1 MRKKILFPATFL
13 LFLLFL
19 TTAASAAADA
29 SDQLKQA
36 DTLTEAGQYQQAE
49 QIYRQ
54 VAADYPGTDYAL
66 EAQKGLVVLYVKTN
80 EDDKAQAAFDKLIAD
95 FSWHKGIAE
104 AIWDIGVNYN
114 QAKKSDKAYQIHQ
127 YNVEHFPDN
136 VYAMRSQAE
145 IVFSHIR
152 DANDAA
158 ADAAVI
164 DLLSIFSQQPTLPK
178 EIYDV
183 AREYEKFQKYEKALE
198 LYQQSVENFPHDIHA
213 MMSQTGIAKYH
224 IRAGNDAAA
233 DAAFAKLLTTY
244 SEQPTLPQQIHYVA
258 RKYEEFAK
266 YDKALELYQYN
277 VASFPND
284 IYTMWSQV
292 RIVRSHIRDGN
303 HAAAD
308 AAFDILLTLFSDQ
321 PTLAREVYKIAN
333 KFSQAGNSQK
343 AHQLYQ
349 YIIGRWSSDV
359 DINSRKSVVM
369 SYICLGLD
377 AEAESAIQTL
387 TNDFKDHPGLPV
399 VLWQV
404 AEADYDLAFR
414 CEKEGL
420 DAQAKEHFLKVIN
433 TGEGILKQWPDS
445 SAAPEICY
453 ISAVCYERL
462 DEYAKAIEHYQKVV
476 DNWSDYRY
484 AWNAQFLIARNYE
497 RLLDREGAVHPQIVA
512 QIKNAC
518 EQVLQNYPDCPAA
531 GAARDWLQSNTDFT
545 GLIEG
550 GQK

>member
-1 MRKKILFPATFL
+1 MRKKILFTATFVL
-13 LFLLFL
+13 SVLFL
-19 TTAASAAADA
+19 TTAASAAADV

-258 RKYEEFAK
+258 RKYGVLSAGVK
-266 YDKALELYQYN
+266 
-277 VASFPND
+277 
-284 IYTMWSQV
+284 
-292 RIVRSHIRDGN
+292 
-303 HAAAD
+303 
-308 AAFDILLTLFSDQ
+308 
-321 PTLAREVYKIAN
+321 KI
-333 KFSQAGNSQK
+333 
-343 AHQLYQ
+343 
-349 YIIGRWSSDV
+349 
-359 DINSRKSVVM
+359 
-369 SYICLGLD
+369 
-377 AEAESAIQTL
+377 
-387 TNDFKDHPGLPV
+387 
-399 VLWQV
+399 
-404 AEADYDLAFR
+404 
-414 CEKEGL
+414 
-420 DAQAKEHFLKVIN
+420 
-433 TGEGILKQWPDS
+433 
-445 SAAPEICY
+445 
-453 ISAVCYERL
+453 
-462 DEYAKAIEHYQKVV
+462 
-476 DNWSDYRY
+476 
-484 AWNAQFLIARNYE
+484 
-497 RLLDREGAVHPQIVA
+497 
-512 QIKNAC
+512 
-518 EQVLQNYPDCPAA
+518 
-531 GAARDWLQSNTDFT
+531 
-545 GLIEG
+545 
-550 GQK
+550 